1 MMRKKIRVYLDT
13 SVISALFDDRNPERQ
28 DLTKRFFDEIESFE
42 VYISEVLLAEIDATK
57 DAQLKDKLRNTAVSF
72 EILSIDEE
80 SRRLANEYVKHG
92 AIPAEYSEDALHI
105 AISTL
110 NAIDY
115 LLSWNFRH
123 IVKVKTRRI
132 VNMVNLSLGYL
143 DLKIATP
150 AELII

>member
-1 MMRKKIRVYLDT
+1 MQKKIRIYLDT
-13 SVISALFDDRNPERQ
+13 SVISALFDEKNPERQ
-28 DLTKRFFDEIESFE
+28 DLTKRFFEEIESFE
-42 VYISEVLLAEIDATK
+42 VYISEVVLAEIDGTK
-57 DAQLKDKLRNTAVSF
+57 DVELKGELKNTAISF

-92 AIPAEYSEDALHI
+92 AIPAAYSEDALHI

-110 NAIDY
+110 NRIDY
-115 LLSWNFRH
+115 LLSWNFKH

-132 VNMVNLSLGYL
+132 VNMVNLSFGCP

-150 AELII
+150 AELI

>member
-1 MMRKKIRVYLDT
+1 MRKEIRVYLDT

-57 DAQLKDKLRNTAVSF
+57 DAQLKGKLRNTAVSF

-105 AISTL
+105 ALSTL

-132 VNMVNLSLGYL
+132 VNMVNLSLGYP

-150 AELII
+150 AESI

>member
-1 MMRKKIRVYLDT
+1 MPQK
-13 SVISALFDDRNPERQ
+13 N
-28 DLTKRFFDEIESFE
+28 
-42 VYISEVLLAEIDATK
+42 
-57 DAQLKDKLRNTAVSF
+57 AQLKGKLRNTAVSF

-80 SRRLANEYVKHG
+80 TRKLANEYVKHG
-92 AIPAEYSEDALHI
+92 AIPAEYSEGALYI
-105 AISTL
+105 ALSTL

-132 VNMVNLSLGYL
+132 VNMVNLSLGYP

-150 AELII
+150 AELI

>member
-57 DAQLKDKLRNTAVSF
+57 DAQLKGKLRNTAVSF

-105 AISTL
+105 ALSTL

-132 VNMVNLSLGYL
+132 VNMVNLSLGYP

-150 AELII
+150 AELI

>member
-1 MMRKKIRVYLDT
+1 MRKKIKVYLDT

-28 DLTKRFFDEIESFE
+28 DLTKRFFDKIESFK
-42 VYISEVLLAEIDATK
+42 VYISEVVLAEIDATK
-57 DAQLKDKLRNTAVSF
+57 DVQVKGKLRNTAVSF
-72 EILSIDEE
+72 EVLSIDEGT
-80 SRRLANEYVKHG
+80 RKLANEYVKHS

-110 NAIDY
+110 NEIDY

-132 VNMVNLSLGYL
+132 VNMVNLSLDYP

-150 AELII
+150 AELI

>member
-28 DLTKRFFDEIESFE
+28 DLTKRFFDEIESFQ

-57 DAQLKDKLRNTAVSF
+57 DAQLKGKLRNTAVSF

-132 VNMVNLSLGYL
+132 VNMVNLSLGYP

-150 AELII
+150 AELI

>member
-1 MMRKKIRVYLDT
+1 MRKKIRVYLDT

-57 DAQLKDKLRNTAVSF
+57 DAQLKGKLRNTAVSF

-105 AISTL
+105 ALSTL

-132 VNMVNLSLGYL
+132 VNMVNLSLGYP

-150 AELII
+150 AELI

>member
-13 SVISALFDDRNPERQ
+13 SVLSALFDDRNPERQ
-28 DLTKRFFDEIESFE
+28 DLTKRFFDEIESFK
-42 VYISEVLLAEIDATK
+42 VYISEVVLAEIDATK
-57 DAQLKDKLRNTAVSF
+57 DAQLKGKLRNTAVYF
-72 EILSIDEE
+72 EVLSIDEE
-80 SRRLANEYVKHG
+80 TRKLANEYVKHG

-110 NAIDY
+110 NEIDY
-115 LLSWNFRH
+115 FLSWNFRH

-132 VNMVNLSLGYL
+132 VNMVNLSFGYP

-150 AELII
+150 AELI